1 LVQGAKSCDDREA
14 VQPAGDPDGR
24 PSARPVFDT
33 PNILWFFGALTAAA
47 AGVAVIGSVHS
58 SARGLWI
65 LLVSLGFIAAYAI
78 VSAAL
83 LQAGWEIPGGV
94 VAATA
99 VTFVPVATGAFERLV
114 GIWRNPSG
122 PGPFQE
128 FEGPDVALLVATAVG
143 GLVVYTL
150 VRFPFVFAYVAGAT
164 FLTAQLLVPV
174 FVSRPSLSD
183 HATAVLVVGI
193 ALLGVGIFSDLR
205 DSRRTGFWWHAV
217 GLVTMTV
224 GLAYHA
230 FSHTS
235 WGWVVILI
243 VGAIVLALAAPL
255 HRATWGLFGVAG
267 TYAPIAHYTDK
278 WFGNLGTAFA
288 LAAVGFAL
296 LGIGIAIQR
305 AGDSWTGLL
314 ARRARA

>member
-1 LVQGAKSCDDREA
+1 ME
-14 VQPAGDPDGR
+14 PAGNPDAR

-47 AGVAVIGSVHS
+47 AGVTVIGSVHS
-58 SARGLWI
+58 TARGLWI
-65 LLVSLGFIAAYAI
+65 LLASLGFIAAYAV

-83 LQAGWEIPGGV
+83 LQSGWEIPGGL

-99 VTFVPVATGAFERLV
+99 VTFVPVAAGAVERLIGV
-114 GIWRNPSG
+114 WRNPSG

-128 FEGPDVALLVATAVG
+128 FEGPDVVLVAVTAVA
-143 GLVVYTL
+143 GLVVYAL

-164 FLTAQLLVPV
+164 FITAQLLVPIV
-174 FVSRPSLSD
+174 VSQPSLSD
-183 HATAVLVVGI
+183 HATAVLVVGV
-193 ALLGVGIFSDLR
+193 ALLAVGIFSDLR
-205 DSRRTGFWWHAV
+205 NSRRTAFWWHIV

-235 WGWVVILI
+235 LGWVLILI
-243 VGAIVLALAAPL
+243 VGAIVLVLAAPL

-267 TYAPIAHYTDK
+267 TYAPIAHYADK